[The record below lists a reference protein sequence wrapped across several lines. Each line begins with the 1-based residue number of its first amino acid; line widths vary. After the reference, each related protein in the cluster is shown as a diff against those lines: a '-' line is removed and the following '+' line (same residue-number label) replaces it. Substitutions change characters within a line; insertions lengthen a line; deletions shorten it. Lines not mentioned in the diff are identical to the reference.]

1 MFKKNDETEIL
12 ISDIGAKGEG
22 IGKVNNFVFFVDGAL
37 PGDLCLIKI
46 LKVNKSYG
54 YGKIIEIITPSSD
67 RVLSP
72 CPVSNRCGGC
82 SLIHLSYETQLKY
95 KQKKVK
101 DSLER
106 IGGFKNI
113 EVSPVIPMENLKGYR
128 NKAQVPVRNV
138 KGNLEVGFFAKNSHN
153 LVPVTECY
161 IQTEAS
167 ASILEKIK
175 DYALSN
181 AIPAYDE
188 ENHSGI
194 LRHVLIKTGFKT
206 GEIMVVIV
214 VNLKDGKPLKN
225 QDILI
230 NCLKAVKGMKSI
242 VLNYNAK
249 KNNTI
254 LGSTSK
260 TLWGADYISDYLGE
274 MKFKISPLSFY
285 QINPVQAEK
294 MYQKAVELADIKPT
308 DTVIDAYCGIG
319 SISLFLARKAK
330 KVIGI
335 EIVEDAVKDAE
346 FNAQV
351 NNITNA
357 EFIAGKSEE
366 VIYDLI
372 DKKITADVLVVDP
385 PRKGCDE
392 SFLSALTSLMPEKIV
407 YVSCNPDTLARDL
420 KFLCEKGYEIKTVQP
435 FDMFGFSYHV
445 ETVVLLER
453 KAQEVKG
460 IRRIGQ
466 DM

>member
-12 ISDIGAKGEG
+12 ISDIGTKGEG
-22 IGKVNNFVFFVDGAL
+22 IGKINDFVFFVDGAL
-37 PGDLCLIKI
+37 PGDICLIKI

-54 YGKIIEIITPSSD
+54 YGKIIEIRKPSPD

-72 CPVSNRCGGC
+72 CPVSDKCGGC
-82 SLIHLSYETQLKY
+82 SLMHLNYEAQLKL

-113 EVSPVIPMENLKGYR
+113 EVSPVVPMENLRGYR

-153 LVPVTECY
+153 LIPVTDCY
-161 IQTEAS
+161 IQTETS
-167 ASILEKIK
+167 SSILEKIK
-175 DYALSN
+175 EYAVLN

-206 GEIMVVIV
+206 GEIMVVLA
-214 VNLKDGKPLKN
+214 VNLKEGKPLKN
-225 QDILI
+225 QDSLI
-230 NCLKAVKGMKSI
+230 DSLKVVEGMKSI
-242 VLNYNAK
+242 VLNYNSK

-254 LGSTSK
+254 LGISSK
-260 TLWGADYISDYLGE
+260 TLWGSDYISDYLGE

-285 QINPVQAEK
+285 QVNPVQTEK
-294 MYQKAVELADIKPT
+294 MYKKALEFADIKET

-319 SISLFLARKAK
+319 SISLFLAQKAK

-351 NNITNA
+351 NNIKNA

-372 DKKITADVLVVDP
+372 NKEIKADVLVVDP

-392 SFLSALTSLMPEKIV
+392 RFLSAVADFMPEKIV

-420 KFLCEKGYEIKTVQP
+420 KFLGEKGYNIKEVQP

-445 ETVVLLER
+445 ETVIMMTSCGFKSKSRL
-453 KAQEVKG
+453 
-460 IRRIGQ
+460 
-466 DM
+466 

>member
-12 ISDIGAKGEG
+12 ISDIGTKGEG
-22 IGKVNNFVFFVDGAL
+22 IGKINDFVFFVDGAL
-37 PGDLCLIKI
+37 PGDICLIKI

-54 YGKIIEIITPSSD
+54 YGKIIEIRKPSPD

-72 CPVSNRCGGC
+72 CPVSDKCGGC
-82 SLIHLSYETQLKY
+82 SLMHLNYEAQLKL

-113 EVSPVIPMENLKGYR
+113 EVSPVVPMENLRGYR

-153 LVPVTECY
+153 LIPVTDCY
-161 IQTEAS
+161 IQTETS
-167 ASILEKIK
+167 SSILEKIK
-175 DYALSN
+175 EYAVLN

-206 GEIMVVIV
+206 GEIMVVLA
-214 VNLKDGKPLKN
+214 VNLKEGKPLKN
-225 QDILI
+225 QDSLI
-230 NCLKAVKGMKSI
+230 DSLKIVEGMKSI
-242 VLNYNAK
+242 VLNYNSK

-254 LGSTSK
+254 LGISSK
-260 TLWGADYISDYLGE
+260 TLWGSDYISDYLGE

-285 QINPVQAEK
+285 QVNPVQTEK
-294 MYQKAVELADIKPT
+294 MYKKALEFADIKET

-319 SISLFLARKAK
+319 SISLFLAQKAK

-346 FNAQV
+346 FNAQI
-351 NNITNA
+351 NNIKNA

-372 DKKITADVLVVDP
+372 NKEIKADVLVVDP

-392 SFLSALTSLMPEKIV
+392 RFLSAVADFMPEKIV

-420 KFLCEKGYEIKTVQP
+420 KFLGEKGYKIKGVQP

-445 ETVVLLER
+445 ETVIMMTSCGFKSKSRL
-453 KAQEVKG
+453 
-460 IRRIGQ
+460 
-466 DM
+466 

>member
-12 ISDIGAKGEG
+12 ISDIGTKGEG
-22 IGKVNNFVFFVDGAL
+22 IGKINDFVFFVDGAL
-37 PGDLCLIKI
+37 PGDICLIKI

-54 YGKIIEIITPSSD
+54 YGKIIEIRKPSPD

-72 CPVSNRCGGC
+72 CPVSDKCGGC
-82 SLIHLSYETQLKY
+82 SLMHLNYEAQLKL

-113 EVSPVIPMENLKGYR
+113 EVSPVVPMENLRGYR

-153 LVPVTECY
+153 LIPVTDCY
-161 IQTEAS
+161 IQTETS
-167 ASILEKIK
+167 SSILEKIK
-175 DYALSN
+175 EYAVLN

-206 GEIMVVIV
+206 GEIMVVLA
-214 VNLKDGKPLKN
+214 VNLKEGKPLKN
-225 QDILI
+225 QDSLI
-230 NCLKAVKGMKSI
+230 DSLKIVEGMKSI
-242 VLNYNAK
+242 VLNYNSK

-254 LGSTSK
+254 LGISSK
-260 TLWGADYISDYLGE
+260 TLWGSDYISDYLGE

-285 QINPVQAEK
+285 QVNPVQTEK
-294 MYQKAVELADIKPT
+294 MYKKALEFADIKET

-319 SISLFLARKAK
+319 SISLFLAQKAK

-346 FNAQV
+346 FNAQI
-351 NNITNA
+351 NNIKNA

-372 DKKITADVLVVDP
+372 NKEIKADVLVVDP

-392 SFLSALTSLMPEKIV
+392 RFLSAVADFMPEKIV

-420 KFLCEKGYEIKTVQP
+420 KFLGEKGYNIKEVQP

-445 ETVVLLER
+445 ETVIMMTSCGFKSKSRL
-453 KAQEVKG
+453 
-460 IRRIGQ
+460 
-466 DM
+466 

>member
-12 ISDIGAKGEG
+12 ISDIGTKGEG
-22 IGKVNNFVFFVDGAL
+22 IGKINDFVFFVDGAL
-37 PGDLCLIKI
+37 PGDICLIKI

-54 YGKIIEIITPSSD
+54 YGKIIEIRKPSPD

-72 CPVSNRCGGC
+72 CPVSDKCGGC
-82 SLIHLSYETQLKY
+82 SLMHLNYEAQLKL

-113 EVSPVIPMENLKGYR
+113 EVSPVVPMENLRGYR

-153 LVPVTECY
+153 LIPVTDCY
-161 IQTEAS
+161 IQTETS
-167 ASILEKIK
+167 SSILEKIK
-175 DYALSN
+175 EYAVLN

-206 GEIMVVIV
+206 GEIMVVLA
-214 VNLKDGKPLKN
+214 VNLKEGKPLKN
-225 QDILI
+225 QDSLI
-230 NCLKAVKGMKSI
+230 DSLKIVEGMKSI
-242 VLNYNAK
+242 VLNYNSK

-254 LGSTSK
+254 LGISSK
-260 TLWGADYISDYLGE
+260 TLWGSDYISDYLGE

-285 QINPVQAEK
+285 QVNPVQTEK
-294 MYQKAVELADIKPT
+294 MYKKALEFADIKET

-319 SISLFLARKAK
+319 SISLYLAQKAK

-351 NNITNA
+351 NNIKNA

-372 DKKITADVLVVDP
+372 NKEIKADVLVVDP

-392 SFLSALTSLMPEKIV
+392 RFLSAVADFMPEKIV

-420 KFLCEKGYEIKTVQP
+420 KFLGEKGYNIKEVQP

-445 ETVVLLER
+445 ETVIMMTSCGFKSKSRL
-453 KAQEVKG
+453 
-460 IRRIGQ
+460 
-466 DM
+466 

>member
-12 ISDIGAKGEG
+12 ISDIGTKGEG
-22 IGKVNNFVFFVDGAL
+22 IGKINDFVFFVDGAL
-37 PGDLCLIKI
+37 PGDICLIKI

-54 YGKIIEIITPSSD
+54 YGKIIEIRKPSPD

-72 CPVSNRCGGC
+72 CPVSDKCGGC
-82 SLIHLSYETQLKY
+82 SLMHLNYEAQLKL

-113 EVSPVIPMENLKGYR
+113 EVSPVVPMENLRGYR

-153 LVPVTECY
+153 LIPVTDCY
-161 IQTEAS
+161 IQTETS
-167 ASILEKIK
+167 SSILEKIK
-175 DYALSN
+175 EYAVLN

-206 GEIMVVIV
+206 GEIMVVLA
-214 VNLKDGKPLKN
+214 VNLKEGKPLKN
-225 QDILI
+225 QDSLI
-230 NCLKAVKGMKSI
+230 DSLKIVEGMKSI
-242 VLNYNAK
+242 VLNYNSK

-254 LGSTSK
+254 LGISSK
-260 TLWGADYISDYLGE
+260 TLWGSDYISDYLGE

-285 QINPVQAEK
+285 QVNPVQTEK
-294 MYQKAVELADIKPT
+294 MYKKALEFADIKET

-319 SISLFLARKAK
+319 SISLFLAQKAK

-351 NNITNA
+351 NNIKNA

-372 DKKITADVLVVDP
+372 NKEIKADVLVVDP

-392 SFLSALTSLMPEKIV
+392 RFLSAVADFMPEKIV

-420 KFLCEKGYEIKTVQP
+420 KFLGEKGYNIKKVQP

-445 ETVVLLER
+445 ETVIMMTSCGFKSKSRL
-453 KAQEVKG
+453 
-460 IRRIGQ
+460 
-466 DM
+466 

>member
-12 ISDIGAKGEG
+12 ISDIGTKGEG
-22 IGKVNNFVFFVDGAL
+22 IGKINDFVFFVDGAL
-37 PGDLCLIKI
+37 PGDICLIKI

-54 YGKIIEIITPSSD
+54 YGKIIEIRKPSPD

-72 CPVSNRCGGC
+72 CPVSDKCGGC
-82 SLIHLSYETQLKY
+82 SLMHLNYEAQLKL

-113 EVSPVIPMENLKGYR
+113 EVSPVVPMENLRGYR

-153 LVPVTECY
+153 LIPVTDCY
-161 IQTEAS
+161 IQTETS
-167 ASILEKIK
+167 SSILEKIK
-175 DYALSN
+175 EYAVLN

-206 GEIMVVIV
+206 GEIMVVLAI
-214 VNLKDGKPLKN
+214 NLKEGKPLKN
-225 QDILI
+225 QDSLI
-230 NCLKAVKGMKSI
+230 DSLKVVEGMKSI
-242 VLNYNAK
+242 VLNYNSK

-254 LGSTSK
+254 LGISSK
-260 TLWGADYISDYLGE
+260 TLWGSDYISDYLGE

-285 QINPVQAEK
+285 QVNPVQTEK
-294 MYQKAVELADIKPT
+294 MYKKALEFADIKET

-319 SISLFLARKAK
+319 SISLFLAQKAK

-351 NNITNA
+351 NNIKNA

-372 DKKITADVLVVDP
+372 NKEIKADVLVVDP

-392 SFLSALTSLMPEKIV
+392 RFLSAVADFMPEKIV

-420 KFLCEKGYEIKTVQP
+420 KFLGEKGYNIKEVQP

-445 ETVVLLER
+445 ETVIMMTSCGFKSKSRL
-453 KAQEVKG
+453 
-460 IRRIGQ
+460 
-466 DM
+466 

>member
-12 ISDIGAKGEG
+12 ISDIGTKGEG
-22 IGKVNNFVFFVDGAL
+22 IGKINDFVFFVDGAL
-37 PGDLCLIKI
+37 PGDICLIKI

-54 YGKIIEIITPSSD
+54 YGKIIEIRKPSPD

-72 CPVSNRCGGC
+72 CPVSDKCGGC
-82 SLIHLSYETQLKY
+82 SLMHLNYEAQLKL

-113 EVSPVIPMENLKGYR
+113 EVSPVVPMENLRGYR

-153 LVPVTECY
+153 LIPVTDCY
-161 IQTEAS
+161 IQTETS
-167 ASILEKIK
+167 SSILEKIK
-175 DYALSN
+175 EYAVLN

-206 GEIMVVIV
+206 GEIMVVLA
-214 VNLKDGKPLKN
+214 VNLKEGKPLKN
-225 QDILI
+225 QDSLI
-230 NCLKAVKGMKSI
+230 DSLKIVEGMKSI
-242 VLNYNAK
+242 VLNYNSK

-254 LGSTSK
+254 LGISSK
-260 TLWGADYISDYLGE
+260 TLWGSDYISDYLGE

-285 QINPVQAEK
+285 QVNPVQTEK
-294 MYQKAVELADIKPT
+294 MYKKALEFADIKET
-308 DTVIDAYCGIG
+308 DTVIDAYCGIR
-319 SISLFLARKAK
+319 SISLFLAQKAK

-351 NNITNA
+351 NNIKNA

-372 DKKITADVLVVDP
+372 NKEIKADVLVVDP

-392 SFLSALTSLMPEKIV
+392 RFLSAVADFMPKKIV

-420 KFLCEKGYEIKTVQP
+420 KFLGEKGYNIKKVQP

-445 ETVVLLER
+445 ETVIMMTSCGFKSKSRL
-453 KAQEVKG
+453 
-460 IRRIGQ
+460 
-466 DM
+466 